1 VDKGGNFLMA
11 FLSSIISIFFALP
24 FLGFLLVFII
34 TKLVTNNNRKSVHKA
49 LDYTTILFV
58 ISVHFLIETIWGK
71 SLFWLIILIMILI
84 AMIFVF
90 VHWKVKEEIVLR
102 KVLKGFWRFNFIL
115 FLLAY
120 ITLTLFGLLHR
131 AIIFT
136 FSN

>member
-1 VDKGGNFLMA
+1 MIT

-34 TKLVTNNNRKSVHKA
+34 TKLVTNNNRKSVHRA

-58 ISVHFLIETIWGK
+58 ISVHFLIQTIWGK

-102 KVLKGFWRFNFIL
+102 RVLKGFWRFNFIL

>member
-1 VDKGGNFLMA
+1 MDKGGDFLIT

-34 TKLVTNNNRKSVHKA
+34 TKLVTNNNRKSVHRA
-49 LDYTTILFV
+49 LDYSTILFV

-71 SLFWLIILIMILI
+71 SLSWLIILIMILI

-120 ITLTLFGLLHR
+120 ITLTLYGLLHR

>member
-1 VDKGGNFLMA
+1 M
-11 FLSSIISIFFALP
+11 
-24 FLGFLLVFII
+24 FII
-34 TKLVTNNNRKSVHKA
+34 TKLVTNNNRKSVHRA
-49 LDYTTILFV
+49 LDYTTILFI

-71 SLFWLIILIMILI
+71 SLSWLIILIMILI
-84 AMIFVF
+84 AMVFVF
-90 VHWKVKEEIVLR
+90 IHWKVKEEIVLR

-120 ITLTLFGLLHR
+120 ISLTLYGLLHR

>member
-1 VDKGGNFLMA
+1 MIT

-34 TKLVTNNNRKSVHKA
+34 TKLVTNNNRKSVHRA

-71 SLFWLIILIMILI
+71 SLSWLIILIMILI

-120 ITLTLFGLLHR
+120 ITLTLYGLLHR

>member
-1 VDKGGNFLMA
+1 MA

-34 TKLVTNNNRKSVHKA
+34 TKLVTNNNRKSVHRA
-49 LDYTTILFV
+49 LDYSTILFV

>member
-1 VDKGGNFLMA
+1 MA

-90 VHWKVKEEIVLR
+90 VHWKVNEEIVLR

>member
-1 VDKGGNFLMA
+1 MDKGGKFLIT

-34 TKLVTNNNRKSVHKA
+34 TKLVTNNNRKSVHRA

-102 KVLKGFWRFNFIL
+102 RVLKGFWRFNFIL

>member
-1 VDKGGNFLMA
+1 MA

-34 TKLVTNNNRKSVHKA
+34 TKLVTNNNRKSVHRA

>member
-1 VDKGGNFLMA
+1 MMA

>member
-1 VDKGGNFLMA
+1 MDKGGNFLIT

-34 TKLVTNNNRKSVHKA
+34 TKLVTNNNRKSVHRA

-71 SLFWLIILIMILI
+71 SLSWLIILIMILI

-120 ITLTLFGLLHR
+120 ITLTLYGLLHR